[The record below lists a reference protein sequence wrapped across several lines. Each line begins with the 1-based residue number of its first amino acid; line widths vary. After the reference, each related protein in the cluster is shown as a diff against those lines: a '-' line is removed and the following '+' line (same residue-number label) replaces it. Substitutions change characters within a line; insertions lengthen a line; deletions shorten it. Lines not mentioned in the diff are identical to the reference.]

1 MSRIMGKA
9 ISVMVLFTLLA
20 KVLGFVRE
28 LLLSYFFG
36 TTGISDAYLISQTIP
51 GTIFQFVGTG
61 LTTCFIPV
69 YYKVLNEHNRKEC
82 DDFTNKVLTLVLS
95 FSTVAMAVVWLFTP
109 LVVKLFAAGFTGD
122 TLDLAVLFTR
132 IGISSLYFSSVIY
145 VYNSYLQANNIFGF
159 TAAAAIPNSIAI
171 ICSIVLGA
179 CWNILALSVGS
190 TLATAVQM
198 AFLFIPIHKLQFR
211 IKLNFHWKDSY
222 LKHFF
227 YLLGPVILGVS
238 VNEINV
244 LVDKSV
250 ASQVAV
256 GGISALTYANSLIML
271 IQGGFAQP
279 IATVFYPRITENIS
293 KGNKK
298 IAQDNFQTALLVL
311 LVLLLPITV
320 GFLVL
325 PQEIIAVFFGR
336 GAFDENAIVLTATAL
351 SFYSFGIVF
360 IGVRELLAR
369 YYYAYG
375 NTKLPMINA
384 AIGMVVNIVLN
395 LTLSKVIGI
404 GGLAL
409 ATSVS
414 AAVTVLLM
422 WGQCRK
428 LAEGAG
434 VKLYWR
440 EIVKITVAAIIMGII
455 VCFAKSLFPI
465 GDFFGLFVLVFIG
478 ATTYGITIFAL
489 RVEILMEFANKVLK
503 RGFKWKD

>member
-1 MSRIMGKA
+1 MGKA

-82 DDFTNKVLTLVLS
+82 DDFTSKVLTLVLS

-109 LVVKLFAAGFTGD
+109 SVVKLFAAGFTGD

-159 TAAAAIPNSIAI
+159 TAAAAIPNSIVI

-179 CWNILALSVGS
+179 CWNILALSIGS
-190 TLATAVQM
+190 ALATAVQM
-198 AFLFIPIHKLQFR
+198 AFLFIPVHKLKFR

-279 IATVFYPRITENIS
+279 IATVFYPRITENIA

-298 IAQDNFQTALLVL
+298 IAQDDFQTALLVL

-395 LTLSKVIGI
+395 LTLSKAIGI

-422 WGQCRK
+422 WVQCRK

-455 VCFAKSLFPI
+455 VCFAKPLFPI

-489 RVEILMEFANKVLK
+489 RVEIVMEFANKVLK

>member
-1 MSRIMGKA
+1 MRKS
-9 ISVMVLFTLLA
+9 ISAVVLFTLLA
-20 KVLGFVRE
+20 KALGFVRE
-28 LLLSYFFG
+28 MLLSYFFG
-36 TTGISDAYLISQTIP
+36 AGGISDAFLISQTIP

-69 YYKVLNEHNRKEC
+69 YYKVLNEHSRKEC
-82 DDFTNKVLTLVLS
+82 DNFTNKVLTLVLC

-109 LVVKLFAAGFTGD
+109 SVVKLFAAGFTGD

-179 CWNILALSVGS
+179 CWNILALSIGS
-190 TLATAVQM
+190 TLATAIQM
-198 AFLFIPIHKLQFR
+198 AFLFIPVHKLRFQL
-211 IKLNFHWKDSY
+211 KLDFHWNDSY

-227 YLLGPVILGVS
+227 CLLGPVILGVS

-279 IATVFYPRITENIS
+279 IATVFYPRITENIA

-298 IAQDNFQTALLVL
+298 AAKVDFQTALLAL
-311 LVLLLPITV
+311 LTLLLPITV
-320 GFLVL
+320 GLLVL
-325 PQEIIAVFFGR
+325 SQEIVSIFFGR
-336 GAFDENAIVLTATAL
+336 GAFDENAIELTATAL
-351 SFYSFGIVF
+351 LFYALGIVF
-360 IGVRELLAR
+360 IGVRELLSR

-384 AIGMVVNIVLN
+384 AIGMIVNIVLN
-395 LTLSKVIGI
+395 LTLSKTIGV

-409 ATSVS
+409 ATSIS

-422 WGQCRK
+422 WVQCWK
-428 LAEGAG
+428 ISEGAAI
-434 VKLYWR
+434 KLCWS
-440 EIVKITVAAIIMGII
+440 EMIKIILSTTIMGGS
-455 VCFAKSLFPI
+455 VFFAKPFFEV
-465 GDFFGLFVLVFIG
+465 GDFLGLLVLVFIG
-478 ATTYGITIFAL
+478 AATYGFAIFAL
-489 RVEILMEFANKVLK
+489 KVEIAIEFVNKTLK
-503 RGFKWKD
+503 RGA